1 MSLCLAIAWLWFQGT
16 ARMKK
21 SNIRRYGRGTCRGGQ
36 IVVRVAI
43 LDDYQNVALRL
54 ADWDSLSGC
63 EVVAFSDHLSD
74 EARLAGRLGDFD
86 IIVAMRERTPFPAS
100 LLRRLPGLR
109 LLVTTGSRNSAIDLR
124 AAQAQGIVVC
134 GTGGLGYPTSELT
147 WALIMAHMRQ
157 VATEDRAL
165 REGRWQ
171 TTLGRG
177 LKGKTLGI
185 IGLGRKGA
193 EVAGYAKAFGMD
205 ILAWSRNLTD
215 ERAHAAG
222 AKRVPLPHLLGL
234 SDIVTIHIVLGET
247 TRGLIGEK
255 ELASMKPGAI
265 IVNTSRGP
273 IIQQDALVDALE
285 KGTIAGAALD
295 VFDDEP
301 LNGAD
306 HPLTRAPNT
315 LLTPHVGY
323 VTEEGYRVFFEDAV
337 ADIAAFLKQSPIR
350 VLGVE

>member
-1 MSLCLAIAWLWFQGT
+1 MVI
-16 ARMKK
+16 
-21 SNIRRYGRGTCRGGQ
+21 
-36 IVVRVAI
+36 RVAI
-43 LDDYQNVALRL
+43 LDDYQNVARRL
-54 ADWDSLSGC
+54 ADWGSLSGC
-63 EVVAFSDHLSD
+63 EVAAFSDHLAD
-74 EARLAGRLGDFD
+74 ETSLVARLGDFD

-100 LLRRLPGLR
+100 LLKRLPSLR
-109 LLVTTGSRNSAIDLR
+109 LLVTTGSRNSAIDLQ

-157 VATEDRAL
+157 VATEDRAI

-177 LKGKTLGI
+177 LKGKTIGI
-185 IGLGRKGA
+185 IGLGRKGT

-205 ILAWSRNLTD
+205 IIAWSPNLTD
-215 ERAHAAG
+215 ERSRAVG
-222 AKRVPLPHLLGL
+222 ARRVALPDLLGQ
-234 SDIVTIHIVLGET
+234 SDIVTIHIVLSET

-255 ELASMKPGAI
+255 ELASMKPSAI

-273 IIQQDALVDALE
+273 IIKQDALVDALE
-285 KGTIAGAALD
+285 KGVIAGAALD

-301 LNGAD
+301 LSDA
-306 HPLTRAPNT
+306 HPLVKAPNT

-323 VTEEGYRVFFEDAV
+323 ATEEGYRVFFEDAV
-337 ADIAAFLKQSPIR
+337 EDIAAFLRQSPIR
-350 VLGVE
+350 VLVAE

>member
-1 MSLCLAIAWLWFQGT
+1 M
-16 ARMKK
+16 
-21 SNIRRYGRGTCRGGQ
+21 
-36 IVVRVAI
+36 VVRVAI
-43 LDDYQNVALRL
+43 LDDYQNVAQKL

-63 EVVAFSDHLSD
+63 EVAAFGDHLTD
-74 EARLAGRLGDFD
+74 EASLVARLVDFD

-100 LLRRLPGLR
+100 LLKRLPSLR

-157 VATEDRAL
+157 VATEDRAI

-177 LKGKTLGI
+177 LKGKTIGI
-185 IGLGRKGA
+185 IGLGRKGT
-193 EVAGYAKAFGMD
+193 EVAGYARAFGME
-205 ILAWSRNLTD
+205 IIAWSPNLTD

-222 AKRVPLPHLLGL
+222 AKRVALSDLLGQ
-234 SDIVTIHIVLGET
+234 SDIVTIHVVLGET
-247 TRGLIGEK
+247 TRGLIGKK
-255 ELASMKPGAI
+255 ELASMKPSAI

-273 IIQQDALVDALE
+273 IIQQNALIDALE
-285 KGTIAGAALD
+285 KGVIAGAALD
-295 VFDDEP
+295 VFDEEP
-301 LNGAD
+301 LNDA
-306 HPLTRAPNT
+306 HPLASAPNT

-323 VTEEGYRVFFEDAV
+323 VTEEGYRVFFEEAV
-337 ADIAAFLKQSPIR
+337 EDIAAFLKQSPIR
-350 VLGVE
+350 VLAAE

>member
-1 MSLCLAIAWLWFQGT
+1 M
-16 ARMKK
+16 
-21 SNIRRYGRGTCRGGQ
+21 
-36 IVVRVAI
+36 VRVAI

-54 ADWDSLSGC
+54 ADWDSLSDC
-63 EVVAFSDHLSD
+63 EVVAFNDYLRDEDDLVARLSD
-74 EARLAGRLGDFD
+74 FD
-86 IIVAMRERTPFPAS
+86 VIVAMRERTPFPAS

-109 LLVTTGSRNSAIDLR
+109 LLVTTGRRNSAIDLQ
-124 AAQAQGIVVC
+124 AAQSQGIVVC
-134 GTGGLGYPTSELT
+134 GTRGLGYPTAELT
-147 WALIMAHMRQ
+147 WTLIMAHMRQ
-157 VATEDRAL
+157 IATEDRAL

-171 TTLGRG
+171 TKLGRG
-177 LKGKTLGI
+177 LRGKTLGI
-185 IGLGRKGA
+185 IGLGRKGT

-205 ILAWSRNLTD
+205 VVAWSPNLTD
-215 ERAHAAG
+215 ERAAAAG
-222 AKRVPLPHLLGL
+222 AKCIPLPDLLGQ

-265 IVNTSRGP
+265 IINTSRGP

-306 HPLTRAPNT
+306 HPLAKAPNT
-315 LLTPHVGY
+315 LLTPHIGY

-337 ADIAAFLKQSPIR
+337 ADIAAFLEQSPIR
-350 VLGVE
+350 VLGDERDSRTNH